1 MKHENLSIDALTE
14 KILKT
19 SRQPLSTYQIA
30 KQVKISW
37 STANIHCYKLKS
49 EGKIDGKMEK
59 AEVGSGKKMIWWIGK
74 K

>member
-30 KQVKISW
+30 KQAKISW

-59 AEVGSGKKMIWWIGK
+59 AEVGSGKKMVWWIGK

>member
-1 MKHENLSIDALTE
+1 MKHENLSIDALTQR
-14 KILKT
+14 ILKT
-19 SRQPLSTYQIA
+19 SKQPLSTYQIA
-30 KQVKISW
+30 KQAKISW

>member
-1 MKHENLSIDALTE
+1 MKQVNLSIDALTQ

-19 SRQPLSTYQIA
+19 SNLPLSTYQIA
-30 KQVKISW
+30 KQAKISW

-59 AEVGSGKKMIWWIGK
+59 AEVGSGKKMVWWIGK

>member
-1 MKHENLSIDALTE
+1 MKQVNLSIDALTQ

-19 SRQPLSTYQIA
+19 SNLPLSTYQIA
-30 KQVKISW
+30 KQAKISW

>member
-1 MKHENLSIDALTE
+1 MRNENISVDTITQ

-19 SRQPLSTYQIA
+19 SRQPLSTYEIA
-30 KQVKISW
+30 KRAKISW

-49 EGKIDGKMEK
+49 EGKINGKLEK

>member
-1 MKHENLSIDALTE
+1 MKHENISIDALTE
-14 KILKT
+14 RILKT
-19 SRQPLSTYQIA
+19 SKEPLSTYQIA

>member
-14 KILKT
+14 RILKT
-19 SRQPLSTYQIA
+19 SKQPLSTYQIA
-30 KQVKISW
+30 KQAKISW